1 VGRLAQLA
9 ARMLSMHEVAGSIPA
24 MSTFG
29 SACCYIAS
37 MTDTLYCVNKK
48 GRSFDRILSEKIF
61 DNSSRFDSG
70 NVHFWF
76 S

>member
-29 SACCYIAS
+29 SAGCYIAS
-37 MTDTLYCVNKK
+37 MMDTFYCINKK
-48 GRSFDRILSEKIF
+48 GRSSDRIPSEKIF
-61 DNSSRFDSG
+61 DNSSDILLSTKRFAA
-70 NVHFWF
+70 
-76 S
+76 